1 MSAVVPSQDD
11 PLIAA
16 NTEFIG
22 GPMGKFSD
30 GNRWWSP
37 LRVILILT
45 ALGYSVGYWLDS
57 ACRNTSWASP
67 QRYEHLCYTDIHP
80 FFSLKGFAD
89 GVFPYLGNAKPEQ
102 LLDSPVLVGLF
113 MEISTRITSIL
124 NDIWPVDDQA
134 VTFFDVT
141 VVLLF
146 LALVTVVVSTVKTV
160 SNRPWDAAMIALAP
174 MMILAATISWD
185 LLAIAFV
192 ALAFWAQSKNKNLAT
207 GMYLGLALCS
217 ANYPIAVVIALIVL
231 AARTKEWKKTASL
244 VGIAAVTW
252 LVINVPFA
260 IAHYDGWIVIYRK
273 VLDSGAELGSAWYAL
288 TQIGGPTLST
298 PMLNA
303 MSLLLFAA
311 VVAAI
316 AAITIRAPRT
326 PRLAQVAFLVLA
338 AFALTAKG
346 FSPQFSLWL
355 SPLAVL
361 ARPRWR
367 DFLIWQA
374 CEVTYFIA
382 VWWFLAGYNVEG
394 AKGLTPEWY
403 AVATIVQIVG
413 TLYFA
418 YRVIEDINV
427 PEQDAVRATTPDQA
441 QHQSARL

>member
-1 MSAVVPSQDD
+1 MSAVVPTHDD

-16 NTEFIG
+16 NAELIG
-22 GPMGKFSD
+22 GPLGKFAN
-30 GNRWWSP
+30 GNRWLSP
-37 LRVILILT
+37 LRVVLILT
-45 ALGYSVGYWLDS
+45 ALGYAVGYWLDS

-89 GVFPYLGNAKPEQ
+89 GVFPYIGNAKPEQ
-102 LLDSPVLVGLF
+102 LLDSPVLVGLL
-113 MEISTRITSIL
+113 MELAARITSML
-124 NDIWPVDDQA
+124 NGIWPVDDQG
-134 VTFFDVT
+134 VTFVDVT

-146 LALVTVVVSTVKTV
+146 LVLVTVVVSTVKTV
-160 SNRPWDAAMIALAP
+160 ANRPWDSAMIALAP

-192 ALAFWAQSKNKNLAT
+192 SLAFWAQSKNKNLAT
-207 GMYLGLALCS
+207 GIFLGLALCS
-217 ANYPIAVVIALIVL
+217 ANYPIAVVIAFIVF
-231 AARTKEWKKTASL
+231 AVRTKEWKKTTNL
-244 VGIAAVTW
+244 VGVVAITW
-252 LVINVPFA
+252 LIINVPFA
-260 IAHYDGWIVIYRK
+260 LAHYDGWVVMYRR

-303 MSLLLFAA
+303 MSLLLFVAA
-311 VVAAI
+311 VAAI
-316 AAITIRAPRT
+316 TAIVIRAPRQ
-326 PRLAQVAFLVLA
+326 PRLAQVAFLVVA

-355 SPLAVL
+355 IPLAVL

-403 AVATIVQIVG
+403 AVATVVQIVG

-418 YRVIEDINV
+418 YRVIEDINA
-427 PEQDAVRATTPDQA
+427 PAQDPVRTPTPDQA
-441 QHQSARL
+441 QHQSAML

>member
-1 MSAVVPSQDD
+1 MSAIVPTHDD
-11 PLIAA
+11 PVIAA
-16 NTEFIG
+16 NTELVG
-22 GPMGKFSD
+22 GPMGNYSK

-45 ALGYSVGYWLDS
+45 ALGYALGYWLDS

-89 GVFPYLGNAKPEQ
+89 GVFPYVGNAKPEQ

-113 MEISTRITSIL
+113 MEVTARITSVI
-124 NDIWPVDDQA
+124 NRIWPAADEA

-146 LALVTVVVSTVKTV
+146 LALITIVVATVKTV

-174 MMILAATISWD
+174 MMVLAATISWD

-192 ALAFWAQSKNKNLAT
+192 SLAFWAHGKNRTITT
-207 GMYLGLALCS
+207 GIFLGLALCS
-217 ANYPIAVVIALIVL
+217 ANYPIALVIVFIVL
-231 AARTKEWKKTASL
+231 ATRTKDWNRTANL
-244 VGIAAVTW
+244 IGVAAITW
-252 LVINVPFA
+252 FA
-260 IAHYDGWIVIYRK
+260 INLPIAMTHYNQWVVIYRH
-273 VLDSGAELGSAWYAL
+273 VIDSGAELGSAWYAL
-288 TQIGGPTLST
+288 TQIGGPSVSV
-298 PMLNA
+298 PVLNA
-303 MSLLLFAA
+303 MSLLLFIAA
-311 VVAAI
+311 VAAVTAI
-316 AAITIRAPRT
+316 AIRAPRT
-326 PRLAQVAFLVLA
+326 PRLAQLAFLVVA

-355 SPLAVL
+355 IPLAVL

-394 AKGLTPEWY
+394 AKGLTPQWY
-403 AVATIVQIVG
+403 AVAIFVHIAG

-418 YRVIEDINV
+418 YRVIQDINK
-427 PEQDAVRATTPDQA
+427 PEADVVRKTTRDQVL
-441 QHQSARL
+441 HQSVML